1 MAKKIAIINHKG
13 GVGKTITTMSLGA
26 ALKEKGYKVL
36 LIDIDAQANLTLG
49 LGVSNELEKNI
60 YQAMKGNIP
69 LPIVTSPDGL
79 DIVPSC
85 LDMAAIEMEIIQA
98 FARERILA
106 KLIQPVEKEY
116 DYILI
121 DCPPSLSIL
130 TVNAL
135 TVADG
140 IIIPMDP
147 EYFSSQGMGALTKI
161 IQSVQ
166 QALNPKLELT
176 GILVTKFDGRKRLNQ
191 DTLEV
196 VQDIFKEKVFG
207 TIIRNNVSLGEA
219 AAARTDILHYAPRS
233 TGAMDYRALCEEFLK
248 REKK

>member
-60 YQAMKGNIP
+60 YQAMRGNIP
-69 LPIVTSPDGL
+69 LPIVTNPDGL

-98 FARERILA
+98 FAREQILA
-106 KLIQPVEKEY
+106 KLIRPIEKDY

-135 TVADG
+135 AVADG

-147 EYFSSQGMGALTKI
+147 EYFSSQGMGALTRI
-161 IQSVQ
+161 IQDVQ

-196 VQDIFKEKVFG
+196 VKDIFKEKVFD
-207 TIIRNNVSLGEA
+207 TVIRNNVSLGEA
-219 AAARTDILHYAPRS
+219 AAARCDILHYAPRS
-233 TGAMDYRALCEEFLK
+233 TGATDYRALCEEFLK
-248 REKK
+248 REKN